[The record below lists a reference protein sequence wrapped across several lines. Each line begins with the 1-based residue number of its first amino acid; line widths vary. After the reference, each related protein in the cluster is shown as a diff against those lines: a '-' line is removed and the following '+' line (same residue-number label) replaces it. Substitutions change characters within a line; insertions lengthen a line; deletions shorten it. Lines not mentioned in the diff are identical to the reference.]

1 MEKPLKISGAIG
13 DYTKTYDNYIR
24 PVYGDLALIA
34 VTNDIVLEL
43 HAKKTAPVMRASGKM
58 SQPRNRSANKA
69 VSLLGSV
76 FSYAIVFYKDE
87 AGARIYTYNPVDIMT
102 ALGNWHDNKRDKIR
116 VNPNELG
123 ELLSQVQSKL
133 VMLSHGAKSQPHL
146 KLHQQLFSL
155 CFFRVFVL
163 AKLRRSEKAMFVMKP
178 DILYYLLVTK
188 LMSLIR

>member
-1 MEKPLKISGAIG
+1 MIANKTKLAKSTIG

-43 HAKKTAPVMRASGKM
+43 HAKTTAPVMRASGEM

-76 FSYAIVFYKDE
+76 FSYVIVFFKDE
-87 AGARIYTYNPVDIMT
+87 AGVRIYTYNPVDIMT

-123 ELLSQVQSKL
+123 AVISSAIEIGDALNR
-133 VMLSHGAKSQPHL
+133 PWFRRHL
-146 KLHQQLFSL
+146 QAS
-155 CFFRVFVL
+155 
-163 AKLRRSEKAMFVMKP
+163 
-178 DILYYLLVTK
+178 
-188 LMSLIR
+188 